1 MGRTP
6 SFAELFEREQPVIA
20 MAHLPPL
27 PGTPLYDEPAGV
39 DGIVEAVRA
48 DLEILLGADV
58 DAVMFCNEGDRP
70 YALQAGPEGVAVL
83 ARVVTELAP
92 RDRPFGV
99 DFLWDAGAALAVAVA
114 TGASFIREVTTGV
127 YESDMGLWNTDAAG
141 LLRERRRLGAEHVR
155 VLMNVTPELAS
166 PLGRRAV
173 GEVARSRRR
182 LEPRRRRSSSRGR
195 CRAPSRLVDAVR
207 EAKEA
212 VAGRRAGAAQHG
224 REVDQRPRVPR
235 GRGRGDRRQRPQG
248 RRLHLEPGRSE
259 RESTVSWLRR
269 AAERRWLPVNCHGCD
284 THPKRS
290 VTVSC
295 GFAH

>member
-1 MGRTP
+1 MSRTP
-6 SFAELFEREQPVIA
+6 PFLELFGREKPVIA

-27 PGTPLYDEPAGV
+27 PGTPLYDEAAGV
-39 DGIVEAVRA
+39 EGIVGAVGA
-48 DLEILLGADV
+48 DLEILLGAGV

-99 DFLWDAGAALAVAVA
+99 DFLWDARAALAAAVA

-141 LLRERRRLGAEHVR
+141 LLRERRRLGAEQVR

-166 PLGRRAV
+166 PLGRRSV
-173 GEVARSRRR
+173 GEVARSAVVSS
-182 LEPRRRRSSSRGR
+182 LADAILVSGPMQGSEPSL
-195 CRAPSRLVDAVR
+195 AAVR

-212 VAGRRAGAAQHG
+212 VGDATPVLLNTGAKSTNV
-224 REVDQRPRVPR
+224 REYLAVADGVIVGSDLKVDGHTWNAVDADRVARFMTAAR
-235 GRGRGDRRQRPQG
+235 G
-248 RRLHLEPGRSE
+248 
-259 RESTVSWLRR
+259 
-269 AAERRWLPVNCHGCD
+269 
-284 THPKRS
+284 
-290 VTVSC
+290 
-295 GFAH
+295 